1 MKGSFAFIEY
11 SESNEATK
19 GLYLLLQLLK
29 NVMEENLMVH
39 LQLFSTLVTTEEKDL
54 NKEERDLN
62 QEKKEDLVLKE
73 KMYAIIVKKEGIGK
87 KLYYT

>member
-1 MKGSFAFIEY
+1 M
-11 SESNEATK
+11 
-19 GLYLLLQLLK
+19 
-29 NVMEENLMVH
+29 
-39 LQLFSTLVTTEEKDL
+39 TTEEKDL